1 MICMYYIETRQKWVV
16 TSLNIYIY
24 IYMTYNPFT
33 ILWGITVGGV
43 ISTLK

>member
-16 TSLNIYIY
+16 TSLNIY